1 MKFFTKVQIIVIFA
15 CLLIAAV
22 LFTISVFLMQQTL
35 LKQYQSQALSLAKT
49 AAETIQPEQ
58 FAQLSQ
64 ELSEDNEYYSIL
76 YSKLHIL
83 YRGFSP
89 HYLYTLI
96 KTPENKL
103 IYIVDGMDNTADDF
117 SAIGTED
124 SLENY
129 EPELI
134 ETFNGKPTVTKI
146 LKSEDWGE
154 LLSAYYPIKNIDGT
168 VIGVAGCDISAGSI
182 RQVLYTFL
190 KTFLI
195 FFISSLGVIVILTV
209 LSVKLSTQR
218 LQTIIYTIS
227 KMGTNISIRF
237 KETGKDEI
245 TDLAKSLNSLLENF
259 NNVFLTIG
267 KNSSNHIDVCS
278 NIESMNLNLA
288 QETEIIVNNIKKLSE
303 SIINL
308 GSILETTKAVAQ
320 ETDNYIMD
328 SHTIIGKSINSVK
341 TTSAVLENHV
351 NDIKLLGK
359 RAEENISIINE
370 IEEIKVKELEATS
383 EIYKVISKI
392 QTVAERIAPV
402 MLSINDIAENTNLLA
417 MNAAIEAAH
426 AGQAGKGFAVVAQE
440 IRKLSQLAGQRAQEI
455 KHELDTIQHTVQE
468 ATAITTY
475 SRQNIEKSSEKTNQF
490 FADLK
495 TMIQSLQ
502 NLGESATFILS
513 FIKSIAEANDNIEH
527 LSDNFASKSSETL
540 ELVETGNNLKNIITA
555 RIEEI
560 LNTIKT
566 IEANNTVIK
575 NMNELLRSSASELAN
590 SIANF
595 KV

>member
-1 MKFFTKVQIIVIFA
+1 
-15 CLLIAAV
+15 
-22 LFTISVFLMQQTL
+22 
-35 LKQYQSQALSLAKT
+35 
-49 AAETIQPEQ
+49 
-58 FAQLSQ
+58 
-64 ELSEDNEYYSIL
+64 
-76 YSKLHIL
+76 
-83 YRGFSP
+83 
-89 HYLYTLI
+89 
-96 KTPENKL
+96 
-103 IYIVDGMDNTADDF
+103 
-117 SAIGTED
+117 
-124 SLENY
+124 
-129 EPELI
+129 
-134 ETFNGKPTVTKI
+134 
-146 LKSEDWGE
+146 
-154 LLSAYYPIKNIDGT
+154 
-168 VIGVAGCDISAGSI
+168 
-182 RQVLYTFL
+182 
-190 KTFLI
+190 
-195 FFISSLGVIVILTV
+195 
-209 LSVKLSTQR
+209 VKLSTQR

>member
-1 MKFFTKVQIIVIFA
+1 
-15 CLLIAAV
+15 
-22 LFTISVFLMQQTL
+22 
-35 LKQYQSQALSLAKT
+35 
-49 AAETIQPEQ
+49 
-58 FAQLSQ
+58 
-64 ELSEDNEYYSIL
+64 
-76 YSKLHIL
+76 
-83 YRGFSP
+83 
-89 HYLYTLI
+89 
-96 KTPENKL
+96 
-103 IYIVDGMDNTADDF
+103 
-117 SAIGTED
+117 
-124 SLENY
+124 
-129 EPELI
+129 
-134 ETFNGKPTVTKI
+134 
-146 LKSEDWGE
+146 
-154 LLSAYYPIKNIDGT
+154 
-168 VIGVAGCDISAGSI
+168 
-182 RQVLYTFL
+182 
-190 KTFLI
+190 
-195 FFISSLGVIVILTV
+195 
-209 LSVKLSTQR
+209 VKLSTQR

-417 MNAAIEAAH
+417 MNAAIETAH

>member
-1 MKFFTKVQIIVIFA
+1 
-15 CLLIAAV
+15 
-22 LFTISVFLMQQTL
+22 
-35 LKQYQSQALSLAKT
+35 
-49 AAETIQPEQ
+49 
-58 FAQLSQ
+58 
-64 ELSEDNEYYSIL
+64 
-76 YSKLHIL
+76 
-83 YRGFSP
+83 
-89 HYLYTLI
+89 
-96 KTPENKL
+96 
-103 IYIVDGMDNTADDF
+103 
-117 SAIGTED
+117 
-124 SLENY
+124 
-129 EPELI
+129 
-134 ETFNGKPTVTKI
+134 
-146 LKSEDWGE
+146 
-154 LLSAYYPIKNIDGT
+154 
-168 VIGVAGCDISAGSI
+168 
-182 RQVLYTFL
+182 
-190 KTFLI
+190 
-195 FFISSLGVIVILTV
+195 
-209 LSVKLSTQR
+209 

>member
-1 MKFFTKVQIIVIFA
+1 
-15 CLLIAAV
+15 
-22 LFTISVFLMQQTL
+22 
-35 LKQYQSQALSLAKT
+35 
-49 AAETIQPEQ
+49 
-58 FAQLSQ
+58 
-64 ELSEDNEYYSIL
+64 
-76 YSKLHIL
+76 
-83 YRGFSP
+83 
-89 HYLYTLI
+89 
-96 KTPENKL
+96 
-103 IYIVDGMDNTADDF
+103 
-117 SAIGTED
+117 
-124 SLENY
+124 
-129 EPELI
+129 
-134 ETFNGKPTVTKI
+134 
-146 LKSEDWGE
+146 
-154 LLSAYYPIKNIDGT
+154 
-168 VIGVAGCDISAGSI
+168 
-182 RQVLYTFL
+182 
-190 KTFLI
+190 
-195 FFISSLGVIVILTV
+195 
-209 LSVKLSTQR
+209 
-218 LQTIIYTIS
+218 
-227 KMGTNISIRF
+227 
-237 KETGKDEI
+237 
-245 TDLAKSLNSLLENF
+245 
-259 NNVFLTIG
+259 FLTIG

>member
-1 MKFFTKVQIIVIFA
+1 M
-15 CLLIAAV
+15 
-22 LFTISVFLMQQTL
+22 
-35 LKQYQSQALSLAKT
+35 
-49 AAETIQPEQ
+49 
-58 FAQLSQ
+58 
-64 ELSEDNEYYSIL
+64 
-76 YSKLHIL
+76 
-83 YRGFSP
+83 
-89 HYLYTLI
+89 
-96 KTPENKL
+96 
-103 IYIVDGMDNTADDF
+103 
-117 SAIGTED
+117 
-124 SLENY
+124 
-129 EPELI
+129 
-134 ETFNGKPTVTKI
+134 
-146 LKSEDWGE
+146 
-154 LLSAYYPIKNIDGT
+154 
-168 VIGVAGCDISAGSI
+168 
-182 RQVLYTFL
+182 
-190 KTFLI
+190 
-195 FFISSLGVIVILTV
+195 
-209 LSVKLSTQR
+209 KLSTQR